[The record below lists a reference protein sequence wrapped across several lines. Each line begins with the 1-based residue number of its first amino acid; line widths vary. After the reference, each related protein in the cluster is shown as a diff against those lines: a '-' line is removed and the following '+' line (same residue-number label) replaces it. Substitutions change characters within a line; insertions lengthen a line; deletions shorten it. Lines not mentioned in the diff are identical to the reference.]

1 MTALKNFHVVISTGE
16 KSFDALMNQ
25 EIATLT
31 FLARND
37 ITWMLF

>member
-1 MTALKNFHVVISTGE
+1 MTALKNLRFVISNGE

-31 FLARND
+31 LFARND
-37 ITWMLF
+37 IR